1 MTQTTVETTNYT
13 TCMKKLL
20 HISRYHFCTC
30 GGSHGFNHFFL
41 NCQDHNMN
49 KNAKNNLLNYEK
61 RQKFLINCIFILIY
75 EVFNV
80 QKLLFFSVLQTIE
93 TSFGF
98 MTHLK
103 ECMQRQLFKSPKLS
117 FGLAK
122 FQLPLSVLLKRVHY
136 QIRIGVENN
145 EAVYDASNC
154 RQRKISYLYQKT

>member
-1 MTQTTVETTNYT
+1 
-13 TCMKKLL
+13 MK
-20 HISRYHFCTC
+20 SSTYRSY
-30 GGSHGFNHFFL
+30 
-41 NCQDHNMN
+41 
-49 KNAKNNLLNYEK
+49 Y
-61 RQKFLINCIFILIY
+61 
-75 EVFNV
+75 
-80 QKLLFFSVLQTIE
+80 FFSVLQTIE

>member
-1 MTQTTVETTNYT
+1 
-13 TCMKKLL
+13 
-20 HISRYHFCTC
+20 
-30 GGSHGFNHFFL
+30 
-41 NCQDHNMN
+41 MN
-49 KNAKNNLLNYEK
+49 KNVKNNPLNYEK
-61 RQKFLINCIFILIY
+61 RYKFLINCIFILIY

-103 ECMQRQLFKSPKLS
+103 DCMQRQPLKSPKLS

-122 FQLPLSVLLKRVHY
+122 FQLPFSVLLKRVSLY

-145 EAVYDASNC
+145 EPVYDVSTC
-154 RQRKISYLYQKT
+154 RQRMISYLYQKNISISVLNLISCLHFIDKLGFI